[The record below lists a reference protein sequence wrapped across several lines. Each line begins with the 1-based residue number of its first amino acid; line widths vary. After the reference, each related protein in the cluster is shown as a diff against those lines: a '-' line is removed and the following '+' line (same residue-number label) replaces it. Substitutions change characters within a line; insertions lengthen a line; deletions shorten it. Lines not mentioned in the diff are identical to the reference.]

1 MRVCCGGGGLSV
13 CVCACPCAQA
23 SDSPVRSSLARTR
36 PRQEGAMN
44 RVTLHTWKR
53 QVGPGEQ
60 RRTRMMNM
68 HSLQQRSVNVT
79 PTNKEK
85 QVYVNKHNTR
95 ALNLHALVFPFSVR
109 DCAAWAAGQSLSDCR
124 PVTLSLPVRR
134 SACLLSKLVSQS
146 LRLSVTSVRNI
157 LFSATLRAQKTS
169 ILFPGTLS

>member
-1 MRVCCGGGGLSV
+1 MYAVEGGGLSV

-60 RRTRMMNM
+60 RRTKMMNM

-109 DCAAWAAGQSLSDCR
+109 DCAVWAAGQSLSDCR

-134 SACLLSKLVSQS
+134 SACLNLSPS
-146 LRLSVTSVRNI
+146 LSVSLLPPCATFCSVPHFALRKPP
-157 LFSATLRAQKTS
+157 FSSLAR
-169 ILFPGTLS
+169 